1 MCLDSL
7 ISILL
12 ESLIIWNEGSINY
25 PFLFLSFYHFENKHA
40 PSYDLIFFIY
50 TTNFALRVSE
60 CVPT

>member
-1 MCLDSL
+1 MC
-7 ISILL
+7 L
-12 ESLIIWNEGSINY
+12 ESLIIESEEDLNY
-25 PFLFLSFYHFENKHA
+25 PFLFLSFYHFGNKHA